1 MKTSQ
6 ELNQS
11 QTDMLAALRQVADLA
26 RELCRPDFSEV
37 DNAIGRYLLDTVQ
50 PLLVEPVTGKALKP
64 RSPRPRLARLLGR
77 RKNRA
82 SVIESGQPLNVA
94 DHVSKGAASVAA
106 DSRYEIVEPETFMSV
121 N

>member
-6 ELNQS
+6 EFTQS
-11 QTDMLAALRQVADLA
+11 QTDMLLALRQVADLA

-50 PLLVEPVTGKALKP
+50 PLLVEPVTGEALKP

-77 RKNRA
+77 RKQRA
-82 SVIESGQPLNVA
+82 SVTGSGQPLKA
-94 DHVSKGAASVAA
+94 GDYVSKGQAAGAA
-106 DSRYEIVEPETFMSV
+106 DSRYEIVEPETYVSV